1 MSGINCRLI
10 VCILAVFKNR
20 IDNNYLVRA
29 GYTLI
34 RTCGLLISQRLRPQP
49 LLTELMTDVKALLS
63 GEIGCYV
70 GDRWAIDLCRA
81 N

>member
-10 VCILAVFKNR
+10 VCILAVFKDR
-20 IDNNYLVRA
+20 IDNYLVRA

-34 RTCGLLISQRLRPQP
+34 RTCGLSISQRLPCPQP
-49 LLTELMTDVKALLS
+49 LLTELITDVKALLS
-63 GEIGCYV
+63 DEIGCYV